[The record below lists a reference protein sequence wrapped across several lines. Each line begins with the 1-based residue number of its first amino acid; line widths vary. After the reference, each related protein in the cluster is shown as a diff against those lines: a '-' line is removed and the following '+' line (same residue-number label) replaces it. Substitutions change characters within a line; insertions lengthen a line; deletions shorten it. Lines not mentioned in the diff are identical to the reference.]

1 MTRVLTFRQCPVC
14 GLALPVPLPAFCP
27 RPSCGVE
34 FLPGNSA
41 EVRLRT
47 FRLVDHYALLVLP
60 FSFPEADGDDPARR
74 IPESGRWRQRAF
86 SASDP
91 DDVDRTEYF
100 LPYVRRFLFPTLYQA
115 AGAESEP
122 TCRHFAF
129 DLAALGGGP
138 KGVEM
143 TLRFRDD
150 RKKVRYAHR
159 VRLARAELVLFSC
172 RVGFLV
178 LRAECADD
186 GATWFDQ
193 MSVVAALRTI
203 APLYRGYEMPELDDE

>member
-1 MTRVLTFRQCPVC
+1 
-14 GLALPVPLPAFCP
+14 GA
-27 RPSCGVE
+27 
-34 FLPGNSA
+34 
-41 EVRLRT
+41 
-47 FRLVDHYALLVLP
+47 
-60 FSFPEADGDDPARR
+60 DPARR
-74 IPESGRWRQRAF
+74 VLESARWRQRAF

-100 LPYVRRFLFPTLYQA
+100 LPYIRRFLFPTLYQA
-115 AGAESEP
+115 PGAAESRGEPEP
-122 TCRHFAF
+122 TCRHFDF

-138 KGVEM
+138 KGVEL

-150 RKKVRYAHR
+150 RKKVRFAHR
-159 VRLARAELVLFSC
+159 VRLTKAELVLFSC

-193 MSVVAALRTI
+193 MNVVAALRTI
-203 APLYRGYEMPELDDE
+203 APLYRGF